1 MVFDVMNWKEENIA
15 SSQFFCPKSVC
26 VVLSNASSDK
36 TKKKKQIACAK
47 ERTLASFIFF
57 SQRTRERERKEER

>member
-15 SSQFFCPKSVC
+15 SQFFPKSVC

>member
-36 TKKKKQIACAK
+36 TKKKKTNRMC
-47 ERTLASFIFF
+47 
-57 SQRTRERERKEER
+57 ERENSS